1 MLKLDSLAKLETLT
15 FFTKA
20 LFPPSNLSAIFL
32 KSQGLRLRNGGM
44 KSEGGPEPLPLKQ
57 DVDQREE
64 VASTFERKAELNFEH
79 SELCLRQR
87 VLI

>member
-1 MLKLDSLAKLETLT
+1 
-15 FFTKA
+15 
-20 LFPPSNLSAIFL
+20 
-32 KSQGLRLRNGGM
+32 M
-44 KSEGGPEPLPLKQ
+44 KSAGGPEPLPLKQ

>member
-1 MLKLDSLAKLETLT
+1 
-15 FFTKA
+15 
-20 LFPPSNLSAIFL
+20 
-32 KSQGLRLRNGGM
+32 M
-44 KSEGGPEPLPLKQ
+44 KSAGGPEPLPLKQ

-64 VASTFERKAELNFEH
+64 VASTLERKAELNFEH